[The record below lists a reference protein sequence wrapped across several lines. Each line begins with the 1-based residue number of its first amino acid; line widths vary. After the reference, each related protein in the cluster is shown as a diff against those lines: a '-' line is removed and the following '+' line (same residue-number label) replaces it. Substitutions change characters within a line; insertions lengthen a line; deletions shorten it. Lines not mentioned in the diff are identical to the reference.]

1 MRYHDGPISTISYFI
16 HSFLSEQISKKG
28 YKVSISGTGADELF
42 TGYYNH
48 FLLHLAVIEDTE
60 YFEDELKL
68 EKVHFS

>member
-42 TGYYNH
+42 TGIIII
-48 FLLHLAVIEDTE
+48 FFCTCD
-60 YFEDELKL
+60 
-68 EKVHFS
+68 